1 MRAFLY
7 FLFQKCFNASYSKQ
21 HVSDNDK
28 IEEKFSMTFLDW
40 LNVLAAASPV
50 TNLNLRVHI
59 TSLLEMTGAI
69 ELLQT
74 QLPLDHNHRKA
85 NVVSLFTFLARHRM
99 KYCKIPKITPSM
111 YKPLQI

>member
-1 MRAFLY
+1 
-7 FLFQKCFNASYSKQ
+7 
-21 HVSDNDK
+21 
-28 IEEKFSMTFLDW
+28 MTFLDW

-74 QLPLDHNHRKA
+74 QLPLDHNRRKA

-99 KYCKIPKITPSM
+99 KYRKIPKISPSKSLRK
-111 YKPLQI
+111 KPSVKSTLRI